1 MRRQQVNDAK
11 YNMYMTKKQGVQA
24 VREQLRED
32 AMRKEQF
39 AKQEEEAKQQRRE
52 GIKTMIAKSKYS
64 VETFRQSKISANKAE
79 TQAKIDYEKR
89 LIYKYEKEAQDLE
102 ASEEA
107 LIKRLQEI

>member
-64 VETFRQSKISANKAE
+64 VETFRQSKISANKSE

-89 LIYKYEKEAQDLE
+89 LIYKYEKEAQELE
-102 ASEEA
+102 ANEEG